1 MAMKFSTELR
11 RQQAVV
17 GSLKDILDGCV
28 MRFYTGP
35 VPASAD
41 SALSGNTMALEL
53 KTSSGGNL
61 TFDANADG
69 AVLKKALT
77 EIWKGDAVAAGNM
90 TFFRHEKPGD
100 TGGAGTGEV
109 RVQGTVGGPAA
120 DITVSTT
127 LIEVGETRTLEYFA
141 IELKEFV

>member
-17 GSLKDILDGCV
+17 GSLKSILDGCV
-28 MRFYTGP
+28 MRFYGGP
-35 VPASAD
+35 MPASAD
-41 SALSGNTMALEL
+41 SALAGNTLLLEL
-53 KTSSGGNL
+53 KTSAGGNL

-69 AVLKKALT
+69 AVLKKSLN
-77 EIWKGDAVAAGNM
+77 EVWGGDAVAAGSM
-90 TFFRHEKPGD
+90 TFCRLEKPGD
-100 TGGAGTGEV
+100 TGGAGTGAV
-109 RVQGTVGGPAA
+109 RVQATVGGPAA

-127 LIEVGETRTLEYFA
+127 EIELGEARTLEYFA

>member
-1 MAMKFSTELR
+1 MKFSTEVR

-17 GSLKDILDGCV
+17 GSLKSILDGGV
-28 MRFYTGP
+28 MRFYNGP

-41 SALSGNTMALEL
+41 SALSGNTLLLEL
-53 KTSSGGNL
+53 KTSIGGNL
-61 TFDANADG
+61 TFDPNADG
-69 AVLKKALT
+69 AVLKKALS
-77 EIWKGDAVAAGNM
+77 EIWTGDAVAAGNM
-90 TFFRHEKPGD
+90 TFCRYEKPAD

-109 RVQGTVGGPAA
+109 RVQATVGGPAA

-141 IELKEFV
+141 IELIESV